1 MSRTP
6 HDDSLASTA
15 HTEFDTILN
24 FRDVFDT
31 VNKFTGSRYG
41 LERRLY
47 RSARP
52 DDASSK
58 DRQKLVKDIK
68 IKNIIDLRSKYDPKT
83 LLLLE
88 GNRLEAENYL
98 RSEHIKQAQKHDAK
112 VASSAAV
119 PQSNNAVAEPL
130 KIPGITYR
138 EVNINGSA
146 FERSLLRKLSWSSF
160 GKLIGL
166 MALGYR
172 TEAISILGREV
183 MQPRGL
189 IGLGYDSL
197 DSSGREIRH
206 IFEILSE
213 SSNYPV
219 MIHCTQGK
227 DRTGLVVL
235 LVLLLLDVPIDAVTH
250 DYTLSEAELLPEKE
264 SRLEEIREIGLT
276 EDFAGTPPDWA
287 EKMKAHVDEKYGG
300 ISQYLTS
307 IGVDERI
314 QSGIRNAFSL

>member
-1 MSRTP
+1 MSR
-6 HDDSLASTA
+6 ASNGDQDVSAA
-15 HTEFDTILN
+15 HAEFDNILN
-24 FRDVFDT
+24 FRDVFET
-31 VNKFTGSRYG
+31 VNSYSGS
-41 LERRLY
+41 
-47 RSARP
+47 
-52 DDASSK
+52 
-58 DRQKLVKDIK
+58 
-68 IKNIIDLRSKYDPKT
+68 
-83 LLLLE
+83 
-88 GNRLEAENYL
+88 
-98 RSEHIKQAQKHDAK
+98 RSEHIKQAQNHDAK

-119 PQSNNAVAEPL
+119 PQDNDALAEPL
-130 KIPGITYR
+130 KIPGIMYH

-172 TEAISILGREV
+172 MEAISILGREV

-197 DSSGREIRH
+197 DSSGREIRQ
-206 IFEILSE
+206 IFEILAE
-213 SSNYPV
+213 TSNYPV

-235 LVLLLLDVPIDAVTH
+235 LVLLLLNVPIDAVTH

-264 SRLEEIREIGLT
+264 SRMEEIREVGLT

-287 EKMKAHVDEKYGG
+287 EKMQAHVDEKYGG
-300 ISQYLTS
+300 IRKYLTS
-307 IGVDERI
+307 IGVDERM
-314 QSGIRNAFSL
+314 QNSIRKVLS